1 MTSQNQLDQN
11 SIYAFLGSLIKVKNS
26 SDNIFISDIIIK
38 ITRTLLVNNYSSTLS
53 VDSQKDLGDI
63 LARYMEGTV
72 FIDFCNTIF
81 KTDKIEGLLY
91 SLVNLYMLNDYNQEA
106 LEEIDKWLV
115 NNKNNKRM
123 INKRN
128 KILEKLNLQ

>member
-1 MTSQNQLDQN
+1 
-11 SIYAFLGSLIKVKNS
+11 
-26 SDNIFISDIIIK
+26 
-38 ITRTLLVNNYSSTLS
+38 
-53 VDSQKDLGDI
+53 
-63 LARYMEGTV
+63 MEGTV